1 MRRLRVKKIWLILL
15 SAIAGIPLVST
26 LILFTVGAC
35 LYHTADFL
43 QPDVE
48 VNMEDYQ
55 LVEDG
60 DSLRTSRYGS
70 LYLNKYGLWEA
81 KILGSPIERGAAYG
95 AMGKDLLKYQ
105 EDVFVRQIHQLI
117 SSERWIKFLHKF
129 VVVFNRN
136 MAKHIPQEF
145 REEIYAM
152 SLSCTDEYNSYGTPY
167 GRQLNYH
174 AAHDIGHAMQE
185 YMLVGCSSFAV
196 WDEQSENGELVVG
209 RNFDFYVGDDF
220 AKNKILLFVEPTE
233 GYKFASIAW
242 SGMMGVLSGMNERG
256 LTVTINAAKG
266 AMPLSSAMPIS
277 LLTRQILQ
285 YASNIDEAYRI
296 AQGYETFV
304 SESLL
309 IGSAED
315 GFAAIIEKS
324 PDNISIYRAES
335 SRLIC
340 TNHYQSEAFSRD
352 KNNLKNIATSDS
364 PYRYERLNELLEELS
379 PIDTGEAAFVLRNRF
394 GLGGKDIGLTNEK
407 SINQFI
413 AHHSV
418 VFQPGRLRMW
428 VSTSPWQLGEY
439 VCYDLNEVFG
449 KELPSGYSYALDE
462 KNIAADTAALS
473 SEYHRVILY
482 KEQYKAVKEATL
494 HKGALEQKQIEEF
507 VSNNPNYFDTYNALG
522 DFLIAIDETEQALS
536 CFQKAL
542 TLEISGMSER
552 KEIEKKIQKYD
563 KRHGKRL

>member
-1 MRRLRVKKIWLILL
+1 MKKLVFLIAVSLL

-340 TNHYQSEAFSRD
+340 TNHYQSEACQVR
-352 KNNLKNIATSDS
+352 TM
-364 PYRYERLNELLEELS
+364 
-379 PIDTGEAAFVLRNRF
+379 
-394 GLGGKDIGLTNEK
+394 GL
-407 SINQFI
+407 
-413 AHHSV
+413 
-418 VFQPGRLRMW
+418 
-428 VSTSPWQLGEY
+428 
-439 VCYDLNEVFG
+439 
-449 KELPSGYSYALDE
+449 
-462 KNIAADTAALS
+462 
-473 SEYHRVILY
+473 
-482 KEQYKAVKEATL
+482 
-494 HKGALEQKQIEEF
+494 
-507 VSNNPNYFDTYNALG
+507 
-522 DFLIAIDETEQALS
+522 
-536 CFQKAL
+536 
-542 TLEISGMSER
+542 
-552 KEIEKKIQKYD
+552 
-563 KRHGKRL
+563 